1 MRKYIFTPHERRLLQ
16 EFLRGNKLRGIDTLL
31 NRIKNAE
38 ELNHDIELFIII
50 REKLAKKGDK

>member
-16 EFLRGNKLRGIDTLL
+16 EFLKGNKLRGIDTLL

-38 ELNHDIELFIII
+38 ELNHDIELFIVI
-50 REKLAKKGDK
+50 REKIMKRGGK